1 MTGRGSGETAAMD
14 VQVHD
19 EPSRNRYEARRG
31 GAVAGFTQYVP
42 ADLRRYGLDAELLV
56 FTHTE
61 VDPAFEGEGVGSVL
75 VRGALDDV
83 RRRSALVLPICP
95 FVRSWLERHP
105 AYQDLVFE
113 PPPSRV
119 SD

>member
-1 MTGRGSGETAAMD
+1 VDLTVS
-14 VQVHD
+14 D
-19 EPSRNRYEARRG
+19 EPTRGRYEARSF

-42 ADLRRYGLDAELLV
+42 ADLSRYGRDEQLLV

-61 VDPAFEGEGVGSVL
+61 VDPAFEGQGVGSVL
-75 VRGALDDV
+75 VRSALDDV
-83 RRRSALVLPICP
+83 RRRSALVLPLCP
-95 FVRSWLERHP
+95 FVRSWIERHP

-119 SD
+119 TD

>member
-1 MTGRGSGETAAMD
+1 MEL
-14 VQVHD
+14 QVRD
-19 EPSRNRYEARRG
+19 EPSRNRYEAWSE
-31 GAVAGFTQYVP
+31 GALAGFTQYVP

-56 FTHTE
+56 VTHTE
-61 VDPAFEGEGVGSVL
+61 VDPSYEGQGVGTAL

-83 RRRSALVLPICP
+83 RRRSALVLPLCP
-95 FVRSWLERHP
+95 FVRGWIEHHP
-105 AYQDLVFE
+105 DYRDLVFE